1 MKDLLKLAFFAI
13 LGFSFVAQSCKKDQ
27 NDIIITQKKSD
38 IDGFVLDENGNKV
51 KQALV
56 TIGSQSVNTNDQ
68 GYFKFKQ
75 VSFSGHLYVKVEK
88 SGYFLG
94 SRTVFPELS
103 SNHHVRI
110 KLIKKSLSGLN
121 SESFSA
127 STGGKVIYQ
136 SITAPAFSKMELIFP
151 ANAIVDANG
160 NSYDGTVRVSWQYID
175 PTAFDQRETMP
186 GDLVGLNTQNEQ
198 VFFGSYGMAAISLT
212 GSSGQSLNVKS
223 GSEVDFKLLIPSSLQ
238 SSAPNTIPLWYFD
251 ENIGLWKEE
260 GAATKTGGYYIGKV
274 KHFSF
279 WNCDAPF
286 PLVSLRGRLVY
297 NDGPVANTSVRIKF
311 VSTGNYGYGRT
322 NQDGVF
328 EGKVPKNELLE
339 LEVTD
344 ECGVVIY
351 TQAFGPL
358 SDNTDLGNIVIPPST
373 SQILTLTGKVLD
385 CNNQGL
391 ANAFVLVK
399 SGSTDVALSS
409 DASGNYTARIIMCN
423 SNPVTVTAYNLSTFK
438 QSNTVRVS
446 NTGAVSVPDLTVCSD
461 PITADEYILL
471 QSSTGI
477 NTIYLTNLNL
487 RLSGT
492 NPGGNTTGA
501 TITSEDSLHYMSLS
515 CAGFTLGQP
524 TNIFYISG
532 STNDGHSY
540 FAQGSAGTITQGNGA
555 VTCSQVA
562 PTIGEY
568 YEGTFYYNG
577 ATQVYNT
584 ITTTGVNL
592 TGSFRLKRKQ

>member
-1 MKDLLKLAFFAI
+1 MKDVLKLI
-13 LGFSFVAQSCKKDQ
+13 LFVVIGFSFIAQSCKKDQ

-38 IDGFVLDENGNKV
+38 IDGFVIDENGIKV

-136 SITAPAFSKMELIFP
+136 SITAPAFSKMELTFP

-212 GSSGQSLNVKS
+212 GSAGQSLNVKS
-223 GSEVDFKLLIPSSLQ
+223 GSEVEFKLFIPSSLQ

-358 SDNTDLGNIVIPPST
+358 SDNTDLGNIVIPSST

-385 CNNQGL
+385 CNNVGL
-391 ANAFVLVK
+391 AGAFVLVR
-399 SGSTDVALSS
+399 SGSTDVALTS
-409 DASGNYTARIIMCN
+409 DANGNYTGRIVMCN
-423 SNPVTVTAYNLSTFK
+423 SNPITVTAYNLTTLK
-438 QSNTVRVS
+438 QSSSVS
-446 NTGAVSVPDLTVCSD
+446 VANSGAVAVPDLVVCSD
-461 PITADEYILL
+461 PITADEFILV

-477 NTIYLTNLNL
+477 NSIHLTNLNL
-487 RLSGT
+487 RLLFS
-492 NPGGNTTGA
+492 NPGGNTTSA
-501 TITSEDSLHYMSLS
+501 TMVSEDSLHYFSLG
-515 CAGFTLGQP
+515 CAGLQLGQP
-524 TNIFYISG
+524 TSINYISG
-532 STNDGHSY
+532 RTTDGYSY
-540 FAQGSAGTITQGNGA
+540 FAQGTGGTITQGNGA
-555 VTCSQVA
+555 VTCTQVA
-562 PTIGEY
+562 ATIGEY

-577 ATQVYNT
+577 ATQIFNN
-584 ITTTGVNL
+584 ITTPNINL